1 MWARLSVFFDE
12 YLDVGGRAYQK
23 TEVLF
28 KVAKMIDLMENH
40 GKDEAEAAK
49 LANEALLDYSNVSQG
64 VRLLKN
70 YAFRLSVY
78 YV

>member
-1 MWARLSVFFDE
+1 MGKGLRYSLTD

-40 GKDEAEAAK
+40 NKTEAEAA
-49 LANEALLDYSNVSQG
+49 EAS
-64 VRLLKN
+64 
-70 YAFRLSVY
+70 
-78 YV
+78 